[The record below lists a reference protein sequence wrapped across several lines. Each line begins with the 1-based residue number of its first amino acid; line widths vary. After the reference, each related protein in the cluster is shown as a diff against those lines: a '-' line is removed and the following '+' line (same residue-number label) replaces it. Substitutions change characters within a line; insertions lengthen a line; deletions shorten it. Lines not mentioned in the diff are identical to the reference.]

1 MKCKILI
8 SGIFVAAMTL
18 SSCGSMSNLD
28 MGRTMSAGAKAL
40 QAVTLTNDQVIAYVH
55 QSVEQMDK
63 QNVVAAEN
71 DPYTIRLRKVT
82 QGLTSVDGI
91 PLNFKVYKTTDVNA
105 FACADGSVRVYSS
118 LMDVMDDDELLGIIG
133 HEIGHVA
140 KHHSRN
146 AMKTELLTGALR
158 DGIGA
163 TGGVVAVLSDS
174 QLGALGESLINAK
187 YSRKQ
192 ETEADNYGY
201 DFLKAHGKN
210 PWGMVNAFKQLQK
223 MEGGGSSSGSL
234 RQMFSSHPDTAARI
248 KNMTERC
255 EKDKIAP
262 PEK

>member
-1 MKCKILI
+1 M
-8 SGIFVAAMTL
+8 AAMTL

-223 MEGGGSSSGSL
+223 MEGGGGSSGSL